1 MNVILVIDDVAENRD
16 IFTTLLQD
24 DYKVLE
30 ASDGREGLE
39 IAEAEK
45 PDLIFMDIS
54 MRGMGGLEMI
64 RELRRHATL
73 YPVPVVAVT
82 AHSTFSA
89 QKAVEK
95 GCNDYLLKPLT
106 PNKILEKIDKWID

>member
-1 MNVILVIDDVAENRD
+1 MKIILVIDDVVENRD
-16 IFTTLLQD
+16 IFTTLLVD

-30 ASDGREGLE
+30 ASDGREGLKV
-39 IAEAEK
+39 AEGEQ

-64 RELRRHATL
+64 RELRKHATL
-73 YPVPVVAVT
+73 YAVPVVAVT
-82 AHSTFSA
+82 AHSLFSA
-89 QKAVEK
+89 KKAVEK